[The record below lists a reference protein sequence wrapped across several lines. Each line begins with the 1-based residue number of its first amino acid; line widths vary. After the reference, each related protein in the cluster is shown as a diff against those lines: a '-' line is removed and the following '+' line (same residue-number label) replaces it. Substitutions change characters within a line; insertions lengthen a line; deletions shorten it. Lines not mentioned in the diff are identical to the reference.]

1 MRYKQ
6 DKMISR
12 VIRVGLFMK
21 KLVEKL
27 KIKHNKE
34 HEHRNLMFIDL
45 NQVETAEKLNEMEE
59 AQKGK

>member
-1 MRYKQ
+1 MKVLEILSMRYKQ

-27 KIKHNKE
+27 KIKNKKE
-34 HEHRNLMFIDL
+34 HEHRNLAFIDL
-45 NQVETAEKLNEMEE
+45 N
-59 AQKGK
+59 